1 MAKGLRSKVKR
12 ANRAT
17 LREQLTIPLQK
28 KRQEAIAKKII
39 DDLNT
44 STNALNTLRSTLQK
58 DAKKSNTDTTDA
70 TDSMVTDKVIDAPK
84 EKETKVEIIT
94 QERSNRKR
102 TGSKPRN
109 NPNKELVWFK

>member
-1 MAKGLRSKVKR
+1 MAKGLRSKVKS

-28 KRQEAIAKKII
+28 KRQEAIAKKIK

-58 DAKKSNTDTTDA
+58 DAKKSNINTTDA
-70 TDSMVTDKVIDAPK
+70 TDSMFTEKVMEAPK

-94 QERSNRKR
+94 QEQSNRKR